1 MTFWILTS
9 VMALGLALM
18 LALAVLRG
26 RSGGA
31 PAAAYDLQVYREQLK
46 DVERDLARG
55 VINEADAERI
65 RTEVSRRILA
75 ADAQVQAEAS
85 GQAQPRTLSI
95 GIAAGT
101 GIVLI
106 AGTFF
111 LYQDLGSPGYQ
122 DVALADRIAQAEER
136 RETRPAQAEAEQSL
150 PPRPAPQADEDY
162 LKLLE
167 RLRATVAERPDDI
180 QGHTLLAQHEY
191 NLGNFKAAYQ
201 AKSREIEL
209 LKGDASPADYTEL
222 AEMMIAATGGYV
234 SPEAEG
240 ALNQALRRDPNHGPA
255 RYYWGLMLAQVDRP
269 DLAFGLWD
277 QTLRNGPEGA
287 PWINAIRQNIEDMAW
302 RAGIQ
307 YQLPEPGTTAPGP
320 DADDVAAAQD
330 MTPEERQEMIRG
342 MVDRLSD
349 RLATDGGAPDEWARL
364 IAALGVLG
372 ERDRAQAI
380 LKEAQ
385 QVFAGNDA
393 ALAMIVSAGIQ
404 AGLIE

>member
-1 MTFWILTS
+1 
-9 VMALGLALM
+9 
-18 LALAVLRG
+18 
-26 RSGGA
+26 
-31 PAAAYDLQVYREQLK
+31 
-46 DVERDLARG
+46 
-55 VINEADAERI
+55 
-65 RTEVSRRILA
+65 
-75 ADAQVQAEAS
+75 
-85 GQAQPRTLSI
+85 
-95 GIAAGT
+95 
-101 GIVLI
+101 
-106 AGTFF
+106 
-111 LYQDLGSPGYQ
+111 
-122 DVALADRIAQAEER
+122 
-136 RETRPAQAEAEQSL
+136 
-150 PPRPAPQADEDY
+150 
-162 LKLLE
+162 
-167 RLRATVAERPDDI
+167 
-180 QGHTLLAQHEY
+180 LAQHEY
-191 NLGNFKAAYQ
+191 NLGNFKAASQ

-209 LKGDASPADYTEL
+209 LTGDASPADYTEL

-269 DLAFGLWD
+269 DLAFGLWS

-320 DADDVAAAQD
+320 DADDVAAAQE
-330 MTPEERQEMIRG
+330 MTTEERQEMIRG

-404 AGLIE
+404 AGLIECSMTFSKTSLPPYPPTPRWSVWTWGSAPSGLLCPTGSVLLPRRWKPSVARNSPWMPIGCSKS